1 MSLVVQKFGGSS
13 VADTEKIKNV
23 ACKALR
29 EKERGNQVVMVV
41 SAMGKT
47 TDGLINLAYQI
58 SNDPPAR
65 EMDMLMSTGEQV
77 TIALLAIALQSMGH
91 KAISFTGP
99 QVGIITDTVH
109 RKAHIKRINVK
120 KIKESL
126 DIGSIV
132 IVAGFQGCTEDNDIT
147 TLGRGGSD
155 TTAVALAAALKADVC
170 DIYTDVDGIY
180 TTDPHICPNARKLE
194 KISYD
199 EMLELASLGAKVLI
213 NRSVE
218 LAKNWNVEIQ
228 VRSSFNDNP
237 GTLVKKEDKSME
249 DVVVSGVA
257 YNRNEAKIS
266 IVGVPDRPGI
276 AAEVFGRISD
286 SHIVVDMI
294 IQNVGYNSRN
304 DISFT
309 VSKEDFAATLK
320 IAETLCKELGA
331 EKVISD
337 EKIAKVSV
345 VGVGMKTH
353 CGVAAKMF
361 RVLAENGI
369 NIEMISTSEIK
380 ISCVIRESDLDKA
393 VQAIHNGLIINAEP
407 GI

>member
-1 MSLVVQKFGGSS
+1 
-13 VADTEKIKNV
+13 
-23 ACKALR
+23 
-29 EKERGNQVVMVV
+29 
-41 SAMGKT
+41 
-47 TDGLINLAYQI
+47 
-58 SNDPPAR
+58 
-65 EMDMLMSTGEQV
+65 
-77 TIALLAIALQSMGH
+77 
-91 KAISFTGP
+91 
-99 QVGIITDTVH
+99 
-109 RKAHIKRINVK
+109 
-120 KIKESL
+120 
-126 DIGSIV
+126 
-132 IVAGFQGCTEDNDIT
+132 
-147 TLGRGGSD
+147 
-155 TTAVALAAALKADVC
+155 
-170 DIYTDVDGIY
+170 
-180 TTDPHICPNARKLE
+180 
-194 KISYD
+194 
-199 EMLELASLGAKVLI
+199 
-213 NRSVE
+213 
-218 LAKNWNVEIQ
+218 
-228 VRSSFNDNP
+228 
-237 GTLVKKEDKSME
+237 ME

-361 RVLAENGI
+361 RALAENGI

>member
-1 MSLVVQKFGGSS
+1 MALVVQKFGGSS
-13 VADTEKIKNV
+13 VADTDKIKNV
-23 ACKALR
+23 ARKALR
-29 EKERGNQVVMVV
+29 EKERGNPVVMVV

-47 TDGLINLAYQI
+47 TDGLINLAHQI
-58 SNDPPAR
+58 SDDPPAR

-99 QVGIITDTVH
+99 QVGIITDAVH

-180 TTDPHICPNARKLE
+180 TTDPHICSNARKLE

-361 RVLAENGI
+361 RALAENGI

>member
-1 MSLVVQKFGGSS
+1 MALVVQKFGGSS
-13 VADTEKIKNV
+13 VADVDKIKNV
-23 ACKALR
+23 ARKALR
-29 EKERGNQVVMVV
+29 EKEMGNQVVIVV

-47 TDGLINLAYQI
+47 TDGLISLAHQI
-58 SNDPPAR
+58 TNDPPAR

-77 TIALLAIALQSMGH
+77 TIAVLAIALQSMGH

-109 RKAHIKRINVK
+109 RKARIKRINAK
-120 KIKESL
+120 KIKEAL
-126 DIGSIV
+126 DSGNIV
-132 IVAGFQGCTEDNDIT
+132 IVAGFQGCTEDYDIT

-170 DIYTDVDGIY
+170 DIYTDVDGVY
-180 TTDPHICPNARKLE
+180 TTDPRICPNARKLE

-199 EMLELASLGAKVLI
+199 EMLELASLGAKVLV

-218 LAKNWNVEIQ
+218 LAKNWNVVIQ

-237 GTLVKKEDKSME
+237 GTLVMKEDKSME

-266 IVGVPDRPGI
+266 IMGVPDRPGI

-294 IQNVGYNSRN
+294 IQNVGQNGRN

-309 VSKEDFAATLK
+309 VGKEDFVSTLK
-320 IAETLCKELGA
+320 IAEALCKELSA

-361 RVLAENGI
+361 RALAGNGI

-393 VQAIHNGLIINAEP
+393 VQAIHNELIINAEQ